1 VNDLALFGTVR
12 TKAEQEAW
20 LQGLI
25 DRALEVGAF
34 SEAEAKEFRETIVND
49 DVHAIPMTIGR
60 DSDAGTLPL
69 TPERAVPKE
78 WNGQFTIHKWAVTNH
93 GTLKFTHIVC
103 LEGPKK
109 ETDYPFYF
117 DGKEIAAPFA
127 ILLFDQ
133 ATDKYLYIHCE
144 NCAVE
149 ITQWLAQAQAQW
161 QRNRGPTT
169 PEFEKATHAPPRR
182 LQ

>member
-1 VNDLALFGTVR
+1 MNDLALFGTVR
-12 TKAEQEAW
+12 TKAEQDAW

-25 DRALEVGAF
+25 ERALEVGAC
-34 SEAEAKEFRETIVND
+34 SEAEAKEYRETMVKD
-49 DVHAIPMTIGR
+49 GVHVIPMTIAR

-127 ILLFDQ
+127 ILLYDEP
-133 ATDKYLYIHCE
+133 TNTYLYIHCE
-144 NCAVE
+144 DCAVE
-149 ITQWLAQAQAQW
+149 VTQWLAREQAAW
-161 QRNRGPTT
+161 KRNRGPTT
-169 PEFEKATHAPPRR
+169 PEFERATHEAPSK